1 MKVPFLTTALAASMV
16 ILTGCGAE
24 QKQSTPPA
32 HAAMP
37 VTVLE
42 ARPVELASNALI
54 MGQIKSSSVI
64 EMRAKVSGYLAKRN
78 AVDGQ
83 HVKRGDVLFELDETD
98 FKLSVEKAL
107 AHEQVARASLDLA
120 NTEYQRVLNL
130 FNNNAISK
138 QELDTALANRSIK
151 RAEHLSAQTMLKQ
164 ERQLLSD
171 SKIRATYNGIVGVS
185 NVQPGDLIQAQSTVL
200 ARLTKMDPLW
210 VEVGVSETQY
220 KALFGDDKANGALAF
235 TVAGKA
241 FEAPITFQASEVDP
255 TLGTI
260 TLRAEFANADHAVTP
275 GMFVQ
280 VSVIGKMRNGVVK
293 VPQRAVMNGTDG
305 QYVYVMSEGTAQIRP
320 VVASEW
326 DAGFWVI
333 EKGLSTGDQ
342 VISSGHMKLR
352 PGAQVILK
360 PAEAQQAGVSR

>member
-1 MKVPFLTTALAASMV
+1 MKVSLLATALAAAMV
-16 ILTGCGAE
+16 MLTGCGAE
-24 QKQSTPPA
+24 QKQTTPPV

-42 ARPVELASNALI
+42 VSPEALASNAII

-78 AVDGQ
+78 AADGQ
-83 HVKRGDVLFELDETD
+83 RVKKGDVLFELDETD
-98 FKLSVEKAL
+98 FNLSVEKAL
-107 AHEQVARASLDLA
+107 AQEQVARASLDLA

-138 QELDTALANRSIK
+138 QELDAALANRAIK
-151 RAEHLSAQTMLKQ
+151 RAEHVSAQTMLKQ

-171 SKIRATYNGIVGVS
+171 SKIRASYDGIVGLS

-200 ARLTKMDPLW
+200 TKLTKMDPLW
-210 VEVGVSETQY
+210 VEVGVSEAQY
-220 KALFGDDKANGALAF
+220 KTLFGDDKANGALAF
-235 TVAGKA
+235 TVAGRT
-241 FEAPITFQASEVDP
+241 FEAPINFQASEVDP

-293 VPQRAVMNGTDG
+293 VPQRAVMNGVEG
-305 QYVYVMSEGTAQIRP
+305 QYVYVMSNGTAQIRP

-326 DAGFWVI
+326 DSGSWVI
-333 EKGLSTGDQ
+333 EKGLIAGDQ

-352 PGAQVILK
+352 PGAQVVLK
-360 PAEAQQAGVSR
+360 PAEAQHVEASQ